1 MNLKE
6 KDLLGKKYPAGEK
19 NNTVIT
25 SVYIGQLKK
34 QNVLY
39 SFRLSLTI
47 ARRPGS
53 FSFELNYLSQ
63 AVGAMKEMTCSTL
76 SLLFGKVVFNSVGI
90 MQVPKKYQQKTV

>member
-6 KDLLGKKYPAGEK
+6 KDLLGKTYPASEK

-34 QNVLY
+34 QNILY

-47 ARRPGS
+47 AAFWRLEN
-53 FSFELNYLSQ
+53 FSFELN
-63 AVGAMKEMTCSTL
+63 
-76 SLLFGKVVFNSVGI
+76 
-90 MQVPKKYQQKTV
+90 